1 MKNRTVIGAICMAMA
16 IVVTFLVAP
25 IVNKLSS
32 DTTEVIRLSS
42 DIKQGVQITSDNLET
57 VNVKSDSVPSGIIND
72 PEQIIGKYAASAL
85 YAGDYLTNAKL
96 AGEPNSASDVF
107 ASLDG
112 SMLAVSVT
120 INSFASGLSGKLEN
134 GDIVSIIVTD
144 KENESTVIPDA
155 LKYLKVITT
164 TTAGGI
170 DQDSIIK
177 NEDGSYEV
185 PSTVTLLVNEEQARL
200 LAQYE
205 ADAALTVALVYRG
218 TAENA
223 KKFLDIQE
231 EYFLTMQTT
240 ETTAPSGTETE
251 ASTEPTSV
259 YVKEPTQ
266 SEASDMSEAVNA
278 DE

>member
-57 VNVKSDSVPSGIIND
+57 VNVKLDSVPSGIIND

-112 SMLAVSVT
+112 SKLAVSVT
-120 INSFASGLSGKLEN
+120 INTFASGLSGKLEN

-144 KENESTVIPDA
+144 KENELTVIPDA

-251 ASTEPTSV
+251 ISTEPTSV

>member
-25 IVNKLSS
+25 VVNKLSS

-112 SMLAVSVT
+112 SKLAVSVT
-120 INSFASGLSGKLEN
+120 INTFASGLSGKLEN

>member
-42 DIKQGVQITSDNLET
+42 DIKQGVQITSDDLET

-112 SMLAVSVT
+112 SKLAVSVT
-120 INSFASGLSGKLEN
+120 INTFASGLSGKLEN

-251 ASTEPTSV
+251 VSTEPTSV

-266 SEASDMSEAVNA
+266 SEATDMSEAVNT

>member
-25 IVNKLSS
+25 VVNKLSS

-42 DIKQGVQITSDNLET
+42 DIKQGVQITSDHLET

-112 SMLAVSVT
+112 SKLAVSVT
-120 INSFASGLSGKLEN
+120 INTFASGLSGKLEN

-144 KENESTVIPDA
+144 KENELTVIPDA

-251 ASTEPTSV
+251 ASSEPTSAHI
-259 YVKEPTQ
+259 KEPTQ
-266 SEASDMSEAVNA
+266 SEATDTSEAVNA